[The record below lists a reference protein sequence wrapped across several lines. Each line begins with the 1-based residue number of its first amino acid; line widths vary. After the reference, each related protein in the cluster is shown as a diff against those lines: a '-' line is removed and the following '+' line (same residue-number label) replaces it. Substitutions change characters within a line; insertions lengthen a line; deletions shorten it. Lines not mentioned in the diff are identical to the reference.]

1 MKQEEF
7 VSLFDFLGKPAG
19 GELGK
24 AVFEASKIRKVPSQI
39 REISNPKYTGK
50 VMLYPKEFLVSYFKF
65 KEKINTP
72 NKIYVLY

>member
-7 VSLFDFLGKPAG
+7 VSLYDFLGKPAG

-24 AVFEASKIRKVPSQI
+24 EVFEASKLNRIPTKI
-39 REISNPKYTGK
+39 REISNPKYKGK
-50 VMLYPKEFLVSYFKF
+50 VMLYPKEFLLKYFSF
-65 KEKINTP
+65 KSKVTNP